1 MAWQRVIIALA
12 MAVSLLLA
20 GCGKEQPESEPVVT
34 VQAARVERTEID
46 RQVTAEAVLY
56 PIRQAIIVPKISAPV
71 KKFYVN
77 RGDRVKAGQL
87 LALLENS
94 DLKAAAAEAKG
105 DYEQAQANYESTSA
119 ASLPEQIQKAQAD
132 LESAKAAYKAA
143 QQLYQS
149 SRNLYE
155 QGALA
160 GKQLNDAEVGLAQA
174 QAQLQTAEQ
183 QLEKL
188 QSVGM
193 KAQLKAAQGQLA
205 AAQGRYEN
213 AEAMLSYSEIR
224 SPIDGVVTDRPLY
237 EGEMAS
243 SGAPL
248 MTVMDLSQV
257 VARAHIPASEAAL
270 LKVGDPAEISAPGIK
285 KPVEGKV
292 TVVSPALDPNST
304 TVQVWVQAPN
314 PGNQLKPGITGTITA
329 VAEKVSDALV
339 IPSSALLTDS
349 GHKYVMVIGAD
360 QKAHQTEVTTGIDQ
374 GDKVQITSGL
384 KAGELIVSQ
393 DAYGLPDGTKVKY

>member
-1 MAWQRVIIALA
+1 
-12 MAVSLLLA
+12 
-20 GCGKEQPESEPVVT
+20 
-34 VQAARVERTEID
+34 
-46 RQVTAEAVLY
+46 
-56 PIRQAIIVPKISAPV
+56 
-71 KKFYVN
+71 
-77 RGDRVKAGQL
+77 
-87 LALLENS
+87 
-94 DLKAAAAEAKG
+94 
-105 DYEQAQANYESTSA
+105 
-119 ASLPEQIQKAQAD
+119 
-132 LESAKAAYKAA
+132 
-143 QQLYQS
+143 
-149 SRNLYE
+149 
-155 QGALA
+155 
-160 GKQLNDAEVGLAQA
+160 
-174 QAQLQTAEQ
+174 
-183 QLEKL
+183 
-188 QSVGM
+188 
-193 KAQLKAAQGQLA
+193 
-205 AAQGRYEN
+205 
-213 AEAMLSYSEIR
+213 
-224 SPIDGVVTDRPLY
+224 
-237 EGEMAS
+237 
-243 SGAPL
+243 